1 MTVVSDS
8 RYTRIKPGG
17 VERYNIGATTLRKL
31 ATEAGVLKKIYG
43 VTLIDIPVMDKWID
57 ENAVTITKADNTIE
71 DNFENI

>member
-31 ATEAGVLKKIYG
+31 ATEAGALKKIY
-43 VTLIDIPVMDKWID
+43 